1 MKRFFLLSAPLLF
14 SLIVFGQPKHEFRA
28 VWIATVDNIDWPSR
42 GNYNTALQKE
52 EFIRQLDMHQRNGMN
67 AVIVQ
72 VRPASDAFF
81 PSTYE
86 PWSEW
91 LTGQQGRAPVPFYD
105 PLEFMIKEAHK
116 RGMEFHAWCNPYRAV
131 FQVNRSSVAVNHV
144 TRVHPD
150 WVITYGDTQY
160 LDPGNKEVQLYVVS
174 VIRDMVRR
182 YDIDAVHFDDYFYP
196 YRIAGKE
203 FPDDASFAKYGQ
215 GMDREN
221 WRRSNVDS
229 VIVMLN
235 RVIHEEKKSC
245 KFGISPFGVWRNL
258 SRDSLGSDTHAGQ
271 TNYDDLYADILLW
284 LKNGW
289 IDYVV
294 PQLYWEFEQ
303 KKAPF
308 GVLLDWW
315 GKHSYG
321 RPCYIGLGIYRAG
334 SNVYWRDKNQLPRQL
349 AAIRNT
355 PNIGGVV
362 YFSSTSFLKNPY
374 GWNDTLRE
382 HYYNYPALIAPMPWL
397 DSAKPSPPVLE
408 ISDDKD
414 SLVFQFEKGNPA
426 DTLSGFAVYKTTG
439 SFPMDSTGNYNIDAE
454 RVFLF
459 IPNNEKPELV
469 FKVADL
475 LKNKNERYLV
485 TAISKTNNES
495 APIPLYPLTVSAP

>member
-1 MKRFFLLSAPLLF
+1 MKRFFLLSVPLLF
-14 SLIVFGQPKHEFRA
+14 SLIVFGQPKYEFRA

-52 EFIRQLDMHQRNGMN
+52 EFIRQLDLHKRNGMN
-67 AVIVQ
+67 AVVVQ
-72 VRPASDAFF
+72 VRPACDAFF
-81 PSTYE
+81 PSAYE

-91 LTGQQGRAPVPFYD
+91 LTGQQGKAPVPFYD

-131 FQVNRSSVAVNHV
+131 FRVNRSSVASNHV

-150 WVITYGDTQY
+150 WVITYGDSKY

-174 VIRDMVRR
+174 VIRDMLRR
-182 YDIDAVHFDDYFYP
+182 YDIDGIHFDDYFYP
-196 YRIAGKE
+196 YRIANKE
-203 FPDDASFAKYGQ
+203 FPDNASFAKYGK
-215 GMDREN
+215 GLDRET

-229 VIVMLN
+229 VILLLS
-235 RVIHEEKKSC
+235 RAIHEENKSC

-258 SRDSLGSDTHAGQ
+258 SQDPEGSDTHAGQ

-289 IDYVV
+289 IDYLV
-294 PQLYWEFEQ
+294 PQLYWEFEY
-303 KKAPF
+303 KNAPF

-315 GKHSYG
+315 SKHSYG
-321 RPCYIGLGIYRAG
+321 RPCYVGLGYYRAG

-349 AAIRNT
+349 TAIRNT
-355 PNIGGVV
+355 PDIHGEV
-362 YFSSTSFLKNPY
+362 YFSSTSFQKNPY

-382 HYYNYPALIAPMPWL
+382 HYYNYPALIAPMPWI
-397 DSAKPSPPVLE
+397 DSVKPSPPTLKINE
-408 ISDDKD
+408 NKD
-414 SLVFQFEKGNPA
+414 SLVFHFEKGNPA
-426 DTLSGFAVYKTTG
+426 DTLKGYAIYKTTEG
-439 SFPMDSTGNYNIDAE
+439 FPTDSTGGFNIDTE

-459 IPNNEKPELV
+459 IPNNEDPEMV

-475 LKNKNERYLV
+475 VKREKERYYV

-495 APIPLYPLTVSAP
+495 EPIPLYPVTVSAP